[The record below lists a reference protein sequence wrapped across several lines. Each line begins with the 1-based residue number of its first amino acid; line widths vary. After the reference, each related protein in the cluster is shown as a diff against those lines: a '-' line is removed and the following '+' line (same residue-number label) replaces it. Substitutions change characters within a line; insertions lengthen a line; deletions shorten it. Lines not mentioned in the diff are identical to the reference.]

1 MHWNVLGVCDSFS
14 HRVVFRKAKATQSS
28 LQPTASSTCY
38 ATLRGLTELSH
49 IASPVAQCLV

>member
-14 HRVVFRKAKATQSS
+14 HQVAYCKAKATQSS

-38 ATLRGLTELSH
+38 ATMRGL
-49 IASPVAQCLV
+49 SPATLLVP

>member
-14 HRVVFRKAKATQSS
+14 NQVVFRIAKATQSS

-38 ATLRGLTELSH
+38 ATLRGLTELNH
-49 IASPVAQCLV
+49 IGSPIAQCLV